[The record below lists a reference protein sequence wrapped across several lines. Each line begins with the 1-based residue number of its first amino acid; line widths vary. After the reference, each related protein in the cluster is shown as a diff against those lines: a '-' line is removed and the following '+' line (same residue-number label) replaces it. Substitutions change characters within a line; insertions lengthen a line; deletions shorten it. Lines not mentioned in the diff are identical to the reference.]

1 MSETF
6 GTSWAVAHEAPLSMG
21 LFRKKNIGLS
31 CHFLLQGILP
41 IEPSALSKV
50 MWGGLSPGQTG
61 VEVSILGS
69 WVHVSAW
76 KSTHRKDKPQGV
88 SVTCESQAGDR
99 LLFLPGPPKD
109 RRESIEFIIF
119 PQTCCALWILNVFLC
134 ISSSSTLSPVP
145 LHSQGARPNPISLP
159 FWKFLWLS
167 QINQLFSPLGSYV
180 RLYLHSKKWLQLD

>member
-6 GTSWAVAHEAPLSMG
+6 GTPWAVAHEAPLSMG

-50 MWGGLSPGQTG
+50 MWGGLSPGVG
-61 VEVSILGS
+61 GSLLGS
-69 WVHVSAW
+69 RVHVSVR
-76 KSTHRKDKPQGV
+76 KSTHRKDKSQGA
-88 SVTCESQAGDR
+88 SEIYESQARDL

-119 PQTCCALWILNVFLC
+119 PQTCCALWILNVFLF
-134 ISSSSTLSPVP
+134 ISSSPTWSPVP
-145 LHSQGARPNPISLP
+145 IYCWGAPPDPISLP
-159 FWKFLWLS
+159 FWNFL
-167 QINQLFSPLGSYV
+167 
-180 RLYLHSKKWLQLD
+180 